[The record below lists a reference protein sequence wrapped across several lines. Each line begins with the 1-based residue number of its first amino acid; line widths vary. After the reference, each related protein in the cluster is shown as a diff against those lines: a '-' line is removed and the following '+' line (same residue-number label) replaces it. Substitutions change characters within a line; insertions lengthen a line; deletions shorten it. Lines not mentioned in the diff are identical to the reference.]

1 MTENVSPLFS
11 SKIILSFPLH
21 AKGSYFAFIW
31 KWGEEGRTGP
41 FRKPAVD
48 RIPSS
53 LVIAYKTRM
62 YAQIFLLRACEM
74 HFRPEKSVLCRN
86 YPCVKRRLALKGN
99 CDGNSVLGRCSLD
112 LR

>member
-1 MTENVSPLFS
+1 MLRAL
-11 SKIILSFPLH
+11 I
-21 AKGSYFAFIW
+21 FAFVW
-31 KWGEEGRTGP
+31 KWGGTGP

-53 LVIAYKTRM
+53 LVIAYETRM

>member
-1 MTENVSPLFS
+1 MPKAF
-11 SKIILSFPLH
+11 
-21 AKGSYFAFIW
+21 YFAFFS
-31 KWGEEGRTGP
+31 KWGEEGRTGL
-41 FRKPAVD
+41 FRKHTVD

-53 LVIAYKTRM
+53 LVIAYKTLM

-74 HFRPEKSVLCRN
+74 PFRPEKSVLCRN